1 MGDTDTDTDTDTDM
15 AMDMDMEKI
24 TVMHRNIEKNIVKSL
39 IAVFFTALFLFSP
52 FLKMMVLLESQIVLH
67 YMYGLML
74 LR

>member
-1 MGDTDTDTDTDTDM
+1 MGDTDTDTDTDM

-24 TVMHRNIEKNIVKSL
+24 TAMHRNIEKNIVKSL
-39 IAVFFTALFLFSP
+39 IAVFTALFLFSP